1 MDLHGV
7 ERLLSALARS
17 AKLKGLYI
25 DCPHYSPMGFWD
37 PRKPP
42 FSLPPRHRVLKLT
55 FTRLSNASRPAASG
69 DPVTGTPL
77 GIDLRA
83 FARLGS
89 LWLALPYT
97 LAACRD
103 LPELVAALL
112 RTWIPTTEASASAP
126 RKLTLTP
133 SYESD
138 FTRAEFADV
147 LRALGPVVE
156 DVFGVPPLE
165 HEDGEDGEDGE
176 EKGALRE
183 GCRGEEVEV
192 VVVVEVCVVDRA
204 EMREWWR
211 AEARGSFA
219 RLGARGRLDVSFE
232 KGESSLRFL
241 FTFTSESCVRDS
253 DTDVTR

>member
-1 MDLHGV
+1 M
-7 ERLLSALARS
+7 
-17 AKLKGLYI
+17 
-25 DCPHYSPMGFWD
+25 
-37 PRKPP
+37 
-42 FSLPPRHRVLKLT
+42 
-55 FTRLSNASRPAASG
+55 
-69 DPVTGTPL
+69 TGTPL

-112 RTWIPTTEASASAP
+112 RTWIPTEANASAL

-138 FTRAEFADV
+138 FTRAEFAEV
-147 LRALGPVVE
+147 LRALGPVIE
-156 DVFGVPPLE
+156 DVFGEGRLDAE
-165 HEDGEDGEDGE
+165 GTE
-176 EKGALRE
+176 EKAEPRGGDRGA
-183 GCRGEEVEV
+183 GVE
-192 VVVVEVCVVDRA
+192 VEVCVVDRA

-211 AEARGSFA
+211 AEARASFA

-232 KGESSLRFL
+232 KGESSLRFRL
-241 FTFTSESCVRDS
+241 RIRIAHQGSCARDF
-253 DTDVTR
+253 